1 LIQIVE
7 GIYQIKLHHPSMSM
21 GVNSY
26 LIVEEGAIYLIDTG
40 YEKTADVILDSI
52 YHLGM
57 KPDNIK
63 LIINTHSHIDHSG
76 GNDLLKKLS
85 GASIAIHKLEA
96 EKLQLDTPSTV
107 ILQDNDVLNLGR
119 RKLRVIHTPG
129 HCIGQ
134 ICLYEQNN
142 GLLFSGD
149 HIIGGTSTGTVY
161 VGPPEGSVIDYIE
174 SLKKVQALYL
184 TMILPG
190 HGNVISDPTLKIEQ
204 ILEHHANR
212 ERQILDIL
220 AKGEKTADDIA
231 EIIYNGI
238 AVGRLAKGAVLG
250 RIEKL
255 IHDGLVEET
264 FREDKRVFTI
274 KS

>member
-1 LIQIVE
+1 
-7 GIYQIKLHHPSMSM
+7 MSM

-26 LIVEEGAIYLIDTG
+26 LIVEEGDLYLIDTG
-40 YEKTADVILDSI
+40 YEKTVDVILDSI
-52 YHLGM
+52 RHLGM
-57 KPDNIK
+57 KPDKIK

-76 GNDLLKKLS
+76 GNNLLKQLS
-85 GASIAIHKLEA
+85 GASIAIHMLEA
-96 EKLQLDTPSTV
+96 EKLQLDSPFTV
-107 ILQDNDVLNLGR
+107 FLHDNDVLNLGR

-129 HCIGQ
+129 HCAGQ
-134 ICLYEQNN
+134 ICIYEQNK

-149 HIIGGTSTGTVY
+149 HIIEGTSTGTVY
-161 VGPPEGSVIDYIE
+161 IGPPEGSVIDYIK

-190 HGNVISDPTLKIEQ
+190 HGNVISNPRLKIKE
-204 ILEHHANR
+204 ILKHHAHR

-220 AKGEKTADDIA
+220 IKGEKTVDDIA
-231 EIIYNGI
+231 EIIYKGI

-255 IHDGLVEET
+255 IHDGLVEEI
-264 FREDKRVFTI
+264 FHEDKRVFRVR
-274 KS
+274 S

>member
-1 LIQIVE
+1 
-7 GIYQIKLHHPSMSM
+7 MSM

-26 LIVEEGAIYLIDTG
+26 LIVEEGEIYLIDTG
-40 YEKTADVILDSI
+40 YEKTTDVILNSI
-52 YHLGM
+52 HHLGM

-63 LIINTHSHIDHSG
+63 LIINTHSHIDHFG
-76 GNDLLKKLS
+76 GNNLLKQLS
-85 GASIAIHKLEA
+85 GASIAIHKFEA
-96 EKLQLDTPSTV
+96 EKLQLDTSFNV
-107 ILQDNDVLNLGR
+107 LLQDNDVLNLGR

-129 HCIGQ
+129 HCTGQ
-134 ICLYEQNN
+134 ICIYEQNK

-149 HIIGGTSTGTVY
+149 HIIEGTSTGTVY
-161 VGPPEGSVIDYIE
+161 VGPPEGSVIDYIK
-174 SLKKVQALYL
+174 SLEKVQALYL

-190 HGNVISDPTLKIEQ
+190 HGNVISDPKLKIKE
-204 ILEHHANR
+204 ILEHHALR

-220 AKGEKTADDIA
+220 TKGEKTADDIA
-231 EIIYNGI
+231 EIIYKGL

-264 FREDKRVFTI
+264 FYGEKRVFRVR
-274 KS
+274 S